1 MIMRKAPRYTQA
13 RRLVLAALVAALCS
27 VSHEAGAAEE
37 ETILRPPPKP
47 AKAARAAGVIKPD
60 KIYFDGTHV
69 GTMQTHVAKYEDTLI
84 DIARRYDIGFVELRA
99 ANPDVDP
106 WMPGEKTKLTI
117 PAMHILPEGP
127 RQGIVINLPE
137 MRLYAYMKE
146 GRTPLSAPLGIGRD
160 GLETPTGT
168 TSIVNKREKPIW
180 RPTARMRKEDPTLP
194 EVVPAG
200 PENPLGD
207 YILYLGWPE
216 YGIHGTNKPYGVGRR
231 VSSGCIRMY
240 PEDIAKLFPQAPVG
254 TPVTVVNQPVKV
266 AWIDDE
272 LYVEAHASLA
282 QASKIENEGGLPHY
296 EMTDEDMSVIVR
308 AAGDYAHL
316 VDWATVRRLIRE
328 RPGYPVAVAKRP
340 SGAVKAA
347 ADVSKRS

>member
-1 MIMRKAPRYTQA
+1 MMMSKASRYNQTK
-13 RRLVLAALVAALCS
+13 RLLLAALMVALCC
-27 VSHEAGAAEE
+27 VAQVGHAAEE

-47 AKAARAAGVIKPD
+47 AKAARSVGVSKPD

-69 GTMQTHVAKYEDTLI
+69 GAMQTHVTKYEDTLI
-84 DIARRYDIGFVELRA
+84 DVARRYDVGFVELRA

-146 GRTPLSAPLGIGRD
+146 GRTPMSAPLGIGRD
-160 GLETPTGT
+160 GLETPIGT
-168 TSIVNKREKPIW
+168 TSVVNKREKPIW

-240 PEDIAKLFPQAPVG
+240 PEDIAKLYPQAPVG

-282 QASKIENEGGLPHY
+282 QASKIENEGGLPYY
-296 EMTDEDMSVIVR
+296 EMTDDDMAGIVR
-308 AAGDYAHL
+308 VAGDYAHL

-340 SGAVKAA
+340 ASAAEAVS
-347 ADVSKRS
+347 DIGKRS